1 MERHHS
7 GKACVIPV
15 FLSSFDWKHA
25 PFDKTFRVYQMTRPI
40 TQWGDR
46 DEGFKSMFCNSQGR
60 EAIMAAR
67 AARSDQSTGEKR
79 FL

>member
-1 MERHHS
+1 
-7 GKACVIPV
+7 
-15 FLSSFDWKHA
+15 
-25 PFDKTFRVYQMTRPI
+25 MTRPI

-67 AARSDQSTGEKR
+67 AARSDQSTGDKKIGLGGEDYNLELMKMVA
-79 FL
+79 